1 MADRAGGYDDDPG
14 AGGSWG
20 PRPDQRGW
28 DDADWAGRS
37 GRAQADDWGSSGRG
51 RSGNG
56 GYGSARG
63 NYGSARGS
71 YGSAGGSR
79 SGRGAGPGRGRSA
92 SRRTTAKSGWGT
104 SAWAHWRRQSR
115 LAKAG
120 YVLATIAAA
129 IVVVGGIGAF
139 AVWEKL
145 DGNITKVDVGG
156 LTGRTIY
163 GTQNILVLGSQERA
177 GQIDRKYFGSEA
189 DPNTSNSDN
198 LLLVHLNSTHTRATV
213 LSIPRDLFVYEPR
226 CHERR
231 VIGNGYWPAQT
242 YPPGAIIDGA
252 LNIGG
257 PTCAVKTVED
267 LTGVELDHFV
277 EFNFN
282 SFREM
287 VNSLGGV
294 EVCVP
299 KPGYSDPDSHLHLSP
314 GKHLLKWNEAL
325 AYVRTRHGIGS
336 GTEEGTDLAR
346 IQLQQAFI
354 SSVAQKVERQGIL
367 TDPLRL
373 LSIADTA
380 TKNLTVDSKLG
391 SVSEML
397 SLAKSLVHLHS
408 RDISLITIPT
418 TADTAP
424 GESEHLMAVQPQDD
438 VLYNMVRTGQT
449 WHGQLPVEPYSKVQ
463 VRVLNATGQTGL
475 AAKTARSLRKLG
487 FDVTG
492 VGDAPYTA
500 TTTVNY
506 AGLAQ
511 ADGAYT
517 LMTALS
523 SFPAGNNTLNEPNW
537 QVGHDGPVT
546 LVLGADFAGVNKP
559 ALGTHRGKKSKSGS
573 SSATP
578 AVSKSVTSGPG
589 AVESRNGGQ
598 NICSGLPPAYNPNGA

>member
-14 AGGSWG
+14 VGGSWG
-20 PRPDQRGW
+20 AEPERRGW
-28 DDADWAGRS
+28 DEPDWAGRS
-37 GRAQADDWGSSGRG
+37 GAQGGGWRSPARG
-51 RSGNG
+51 RSDRGA
-56 GYGSARG
+56 YGSPRG
-63 NYGSARGS
+63 G

-79 SGRGAGPGRGRSA
+79 SARSAAAGLGRSA
-92 SRRTTAKSGWGT
+92 RRPTATSGWGA
-104 SAWAHWRRQSR
+104 SAMARWRGQRR

-120 YVLATIAAA
+120 YILATVAA
-129 IVVVGGIGAF
+129 IVAVVAGIGAF
-139 AVWEKL
+139 AIYEKL
-145 DGNITKVDVGG
+145 DGNITKVNVGG
-156 LTGRTIY
+156 LTGRTVY

-177 GQIDRKYFGSEA
+177 GQIDRKYFGYEA

-198 LLLVHLNSTHTRATV
+198 LLLVHLNATHTKATV

-226 CHERR
+226 CHERK
-231 VIGNGYWPAQT
+231 VIGDGYWPAQV

-267 LTGVELDHFV
+267 LTGIKLDHFV

-314 GKHLLKWNEAL
+314 GKHLLKWNAAL

-373 LSIADTA
+373 LGIAETA

-397 SLAKSLVHLHS
+397 SLAKSLAHLHS
-408 RDISLITIPT
+408 KDISLITIPS
-418 TADTAP
+418 TADTSP

-475 AAKTARSLRKLG
+475 AATTARSLRKLG
-487 FDVTG
+487 FDVVG
-492 VGDAPYTA
+492 IGDAPYSS

-517 LMTALS
+517 LMTALT

-537 QVGHDGPVT
+537 QVGHNGPVT

-559 ALGTHRGKKSKSGS
+559 AKHHAKKTKSG

-598 NICSGLPPAYNPNGA
+598 NICSGLPPAYDPNAG